1 MTDGTWQVR
10 DGKLV
15 FDDEARIVAR
25 GGAVVRKV
33 WSQLEAEG
41 FFVPMPR

>member
-1 MTDGTWQVR
+1 
-10 DGKLV
+10 V

-33 WSQLEAEG
+33 WSLLEAEG
-41 FFVPMPR
+41 YFVPMPR